1 LSFSSSTIPSFNHT
15 ETDFHLTESVHQHL
29 SPDLVQQFGNLTE
42 TTSRNLAQ
50 RLTIV
55 PVAMGSGTVATAT
68 VCGGYHSPA
77 VAPLVCLHGFDSSLL
92 EFRRLLPALE
102 QRLSAAQLNSENQV
116 NNSQP
121 ELDSTAKVGNIWL
134 LDLLGFGFTE
144 RPLDLAITPETI
156 KTHLYQFWQTYCQ
169 QPMVLVGASM
179 GGAAAID
186 FALTYPHAVSQLIL
200 IDSAG
205 LAGGSPV
212 GKWLFPPLDRWATQF
227 LASAGVRRQVSLKA
241 YLDPKL
247 VTADAELC
255 AALHLQM
262 PHWSEGLISFTKSG
276 GYGSYGTAL
285 GAAIKSLTMATL
297 ILWGR
302 NDQIL
307 GTKDAAKFRNL
318 IPNSQLQWIPASGH
332 VPHLERPDLTAQA
345 IVDFWL
351 DRN

>member
-1 LSFSSSTIPSFNHT
+1 M
-15 ETDFHLTESVHQHL
+15 DFHLTESVRQHL
-29 SPDLVQQFGNLTE
+29 APDLVQQFGNLTE

-55 PVAMGSGTVATAT
+55 PVAMASGTVATAT
-68 VCGGYHSPA
+68 VCGSYHNPA
-77 VAPLVCLHGFDSSLL
+77 VPPLVCLHGFDSSLL

-102 QRLSAAQLNSENQV
+102 QRLRPTQLNPEDQV
-116 NNSQP
+116 NNFQP
-121 ELDSTAKVGNIWL
+121 EPDSIAKVGNIWL

-144 RPLDLAITPETI
+144 RPLNLAITPETI

-262 PHWSEGLISFTKSG
+262 PRWSEGLISFTKSG

-285 GAAIKSLTMATL
+285 GTAIKQLTMATL
-297 ILWGR
+297 VLWGR

-307 GTKDAAKFRNL
+307 GTKDAAKFCDL

-345 IVDFWL
+345 ILDFWL